1 LLQHDEKREN
11 RLTNKISDKRK
22 SHSSVGEV
30 DNTNDRSSA
39 DEGRWSPCSNSLVRK
54 SLHGRKKEKEN
65 LKKTRMGQCLQGI
78 IGQHDVASEDMLKR
92 VVTRLKAH
100 VHRLKKEKHLIF
112 IDPNGLHCMIG
123 A

>member
-30 DNTNDRSSA
+30 DNTNDHSSA
-39 DEGRWSPCSNSLVRK
+39 DEGRWSPCSNSLARK
-54 SLHGRKKEKEN
+54 SFHGRKKEKEN
-65 LKKTRMGQCLQGI
+65 LKKRTGQCLRGI